1 MNSNNIEITQL
12 LGTDSLSSSRI
23 VINDNFKILVNAL
36 NNYQNFFNENGV
48 YSSNIISKSTDGT
61 IDFKPDDS
69 TPSMM
74 TINMNRVDINKPL
87 YANGLSTFDETV
99 IRKITPPTN
108 TNKLTISGDVEIQ
121 GNLSVS
127 GTVPG
132 GGGSGT
138 SETILSQDFA
148 SFIRTAEEGYE
159 KVYNKG
165 CVIYSNEVGGHF
177 NIKYISFLQRFMT
190 PKTIKQYVHKP
201 LVFCGRG
208 IYIDLTDGGMRILE
222 KCTTNGHAAGERL
235 TPVAYN
241 PEQHHGRPV
250 TIRVYPVL
258 IGDNILFDIQFTSI
272 PI

>member
-1 MNSNNIEITQL
+1 MNFNNIEITQL

-69 TPSMM
+69 GQSMM
-74 TINMNRVDINKPL
+74 TINTESVNIYKPL
-87 YANGLSTFDETV
+87 NANGLSTFDETI

-108 TNKLTISGDVEIQ
+108 VNKLTISGDVEIQ

-127 GTVPG
+127 GSSPSG
-132 GGGSGT
+132 GGGGT
-138 SETILSQDFA
+138 ETILSQDFA
-148 SFIRTAEEGYE
+148 SFRNVAKEGYE

-165 CVIYSNEVGGHF
+165 CVISSNERTEIP
-177 NIKYISFLQRFMT
+177 IKMITHLRQGMT
-190 PKTIKQYVHKP
+190 PKTIRQFIHKP
-201 LVFCGRG
+201 LVFCGIG
-208 IYIDLTDGGMRILE
+208 LCIDLTDNGTTEL
-222 KCTTNGHAAGERL
+222 KYCTTNGRVQHIQGTEKL
-235 TPVAYN
+235 TPTVYDN
-241 PEQHHGRPV
+241 HRPV

-258 IGDNILFDIQFTSI
+258 IGENILFDIQFTSI

>member
-48 YSSNIISKSTDGT
+48 YSSNIVSKSANGT

-69 TPSMM
+69 GQSMM
-74 TINMNRVDINKPL
+74 TISMNRVDINKPL

-108 TNKLTISGDVEIQ
+108 VNKLTIYGDVEIQ

-138 SETILSQDFA
+138 AETILSQEFA
-148 SFIRTAEEGYE
+148 SFINVADEGYE

-165 CVIYSNEVGGHF
+165 CVISSNARAEIP
-177 NIKYISFLQRFMT
+177 IKKITHLRQGMT
-190 PKTIKQYVHKP
+190 PKTIRQFIHKP
-201 LVFCGRG
+201 LVFCGIG
-208 IYIDLTDGGMRILE
+208 LCIDLTDNGTTEL
-222 KCTTNGHAAGERL
+222 KYCTTNGRVQHIQGTEKL
-235 TPVAYN
+235 TPTVYDD
-241 PEQHHGRPV
+241 HRPV

-258 IGDNILFDIQFTSI
+258 IGENILFDIQFTSI